1 MNKSLLASAA
11 LALLAATPASAQ
23 ILGGGGL
30 GGGGL
35 GGGLGGSVGG
45 TLGTTIDRGRTT
57 VDTTTRAR
65 GSLRTERVVRT
76 PRRGDRSVTG
86 VVRGDAS
93 VDNVTRLGERRI
105 VTSGSASTEGRLSL
119 DQRMLRTRGAVA
131 ATRRGL
137 RRLAPTSAGVQVF
150 VPTKIAAPAVPR
162 VAVRAFPAYGGAYY
176 YSPGAVFVGSSYVD
190 VYVDRQQQD
199 LEAGLRGTGATVE
212 RRGDDLIVMLPADV
226 TFAFDK
232 SDIRPRFYG
241 VLSRFADTINAYP
254 GTDIE
259 VVGHTDSVG
268 SDGYNLGLSERRGRA
283 VADFLVTQST
293 DPARLVVEAMGETE
307 PVASNATVDGRAANR
322 RVELIVHPRAG

>member
-1 MNKSLLASAA
+1 MKKFLFGTAT
-11 LALLAATPASAQ
+11 LALLAGAPASAQ
-23 ILGGGGL
+23 ILGGGGPV
-30 GGGGL
+30 GGGL
-35 GGGLGGSVGG
+35 GGGLGGTVGG

-57 VDTTTRAR
+57 VDTTTRTR
-65 GSLRTERVVRT
+65 GSLRTERVVRN
-76 PRRGDRSVTG
+76 PRRGDRGVTG
-86 VVRGDAS
+86 IVRGDAS
-93 VDNVTRLGERRI
+93 VDNATRLGERRI
-105 VTSGSASTEGRLSL
+105 VTGSASTEGRLSL

-137 RRLAPTSAGVQVF
+137 RRVAPTAAGVQVF

-162 VAVRAFPAYGGAYY
+162 LAIRSFPVYSSAYY
-176 YSPGAVFVGSSYVD
+176 YSPGAVFVGSTYVD
-190 VYVDRQQQD
+190 TYIDRQEQD
-199 LEAGLRGTGATVE
+199 LEASLRGTGATVE

-241 VLSRFADTINAYP
+241 VLSAFADTINAYP

-268 SDGYNLGLSERRGRA
+268 SDSYNLALSERRGRT
-283 VADFLVTQST
+283 VANFLVAQST